1 MTCYS
6 IQPRVWTLVK
16 GYGFM
21 CFAKKTSKRISK
33 NISGKYSHKFLYH
46 VKASATDAVK
56 TTSKRAIQK
65 TA

>member
-1 MTCYS
+1 
-6 IQPRVWTLVK
+6 
-16 GYGFM
+16 M
-21 CFAKKTSKRISK
+21 CFAKKTSERISK
-33 NISGKYSHKFLYH
+33 NISGKYGHKFLYH

>member
-1 MTCYS
+1 MDLC
-6 IQPRVWTLVK
+6 VLL
-16 GYGFM
+16 
-21 CFAKKTSKRISK
+21 KKTSKRISK